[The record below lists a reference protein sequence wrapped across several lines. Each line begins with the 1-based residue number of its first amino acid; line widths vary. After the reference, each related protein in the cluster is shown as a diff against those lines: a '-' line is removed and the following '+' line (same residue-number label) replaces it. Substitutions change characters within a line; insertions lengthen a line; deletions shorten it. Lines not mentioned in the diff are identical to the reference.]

1 MDSVLLSEILSDAEK
16 TYFRHLQPTPS
27 CAAHLSVS
35 CPPAAGIDAMAVAT
49 LNTTTTT
56 TLVLVFISIV
66 FLVMGRFRARDG
78 AKKPI
83 DPASIRPPSEAAQ
96 RLVDQLSSAFPDIVL
111 LSSDG
116 EIFEQ
121 SMNAYWAKQECE
133 VVPCCVLRPTTTE
146 QLSTAIKLLSREYHQ
161 RQRNGSGD
169 DNEGIE
175 TGLFAIRSGGH
186 SPKSHAAS
194 IEDGVLIDMG
204 RFSDVVPAEDGSNVT
219 IGVGAK
225 WGKVYQVL
233 DAKQL
238 AVAGGRNSAVGVGGL
253 ILGGLSNF
261 KLLYLDMSLHTIY
274 RRYIVFF
281 SEIWPCLL
289 QYHQLRDR
297 PSLRLH

>member
-1 MDSVLLSEILSDAEK
+1 MLSEILSDAAK
-16 TYFRHLQPTPS
+16 TYFRHLEATSS
-27 CAAHLSVS
+27 CAAHLLFSS
-35 CPPAAGIDAMAVAT
+35 PPAASIDAMAVVT
-49 LNTTTTT
+49 LHTTTTT
-56 TLVLVFISIV
+56 TLVLASISIV
-66 FLVMGRFRARDG
+66 FIVMGRFRARDG

-83 DPASIRPPSEAAQ
+83 GPTSIRPPSEAAQ
-96 RLVDQLSSAFPDIVL
+96 RLVDQLSSALPDIVL
-111 LSSDG
+111 SSSDG
-116 EIFEQ
+116 TVFEQ

-161 RQRNGSGD
+161 RQRNGSRD

-175 TGLFAIRSGGH
+175 SGLFAIRSGGH
-186 SPKSHAAS
+186 SPVSHTAS
-194 IEDGVLIDMG
+194 IEDGVLIDMR

-253 ILGGLSNF
+253 ILGGLSDF
-261 KLLYLDMSLHTIY
+261 KLLHHDKSLHTSY

-289 QYHQLRDR
+289 QHYQLRDR
-297 PSLRLH
+297 PGLRLH

>member
-1 MDSVLLSEILSDAEK
+1 
-16 TYFRHLQPTPS
+16 
-27 CAAHLSVS
+27 
-35 CPPAAGIDAMAVAT
+35 MAVVS
-49 LNTTTTT
+49 LSTTTTT
-56 TLVLVFISIV
+56 TLVLAFISIV
-66 FLVMGRFRARDG
+66 FLVMGRFRARDR

-83 DPASIRPPSEAAQ
+83 GPASIRPPSEAAQ
-96 RLVDQLSSAFPDIVL
+96 RLVDQLSSALPDIVL

-116 EIFEQ
+116 EVFEQ

-146 QLSTAIKLLSREYHQ
+146 QLGTAIKLLSREYHQ
-161 RQRNGSGD
+161 RQRNASGD
-169 DNEGIE
+169 DNEGIGN
-175 TGLFAIRSGGH
+175 GLFAIRSGGH
-186 SPKSHAAS
+186 SPISHAAS

-204 RFSDVVPAEDGSNVT
+204 RFSDVVPAEDGSNIT

-261 KLLYLDMSLHTIY
+261 KLLYHDMSLHTSY
-274 RRYIVFF
+274 RRYIVLF

-289 QYHQLRDR
+289 QHHQLRDR
-297 PSLRLH
+297 PRLRLHCDSIRYSQPRSVAGTQGRRE